1 MIRPPRFARLMLV
14 ATALALFATP
24 APAFADQIRDD
35 EWHLTALRIPEAQG
49 LSQGEG
55 IIVAVADTGVEDK
68 RPELAGAVLPG
79 QGFGEGNDGDG
90 RSDRIGHGTAMAAL
104 IAGRGLPNGDGV
116 LGVAPKSMIL
126 PLKAITNENGLGAPA
141 TIAAGVEWAIDQGA
155 RVICIAAATDE
166 DDHLRQTIERALRSD
181 VVVVAGAGNRPAATS
196 VAFPARLPGVLA
208 VGGTDSSGAHAD
220 IAATGP
226 EVLVAAPA
234 VKVMS
239 VGLGDKYR
247 LGTGTSDAT
256 AIVAGVAAL
265 VRARFP
271 DLSAAEVVHRITAT
285 ATDKGRP
292 GRDDEYGFGIV
303 NPVAALTAQLP
314 STPPPPPETTEPPR
328 PEADDDIAE
337 WAAGAGAVL
346 VGVLALVVVRRRL
359 RG

>member
-1 MIRPPRFARLMLV
+1 MTGRRRRAGAVLAAVMLALV
-14 ATALALFATP
+14 ANPTP
-24 APAFADQIRDD
+24 AGADSIRDS
-35 EWHLTALRIPEAQG
+35 EWHLAALRIPEAQQF
-49 LSQGEG
+49 SQGDG
-55 IIVAVADTGVEDK
+55 VIVAVADTGVEDT
-68 RPELAGAVLPG
+68 RAELAGAVRPG
-79 QGFGEGNDGDG
+79 KGFGEGNDGDG

-104 IAGRGLPNGDGV
+104 IVGQGVQHDGGV
-116 LGVAPKSMIL
+116 LGVAPKATIL
-126 PLKAITNENGLGAPA
+126 PLKVITREDGFGSPEPM
-141 TIAAGVEWAIDQGA
+141 AAGVEWAIDQGA
-155 RVICIAAATDE
+155 QVICIAAQTGE
-166 DDHLRQTIERALRSD
+166 DDRLEKAIERALRSD
-181 VVVVAGAGNRPAATS
+181 VVVVAAAGNRPASTS

-271 DLSAAEVVHRITAT
+271 DLPAAAVVHRITAT
-285 ATDKGRP
+285 ATDKGKP

-314 STPPPPPETTEPPR
+314 STPPPPPETAEPPR
-328 PEADDDIAE
+328 PKADGDTAK